1 MLSALSSLLQ
11 NKVEAQVSRGI
22 KGLGAAAVVG
32 LMLLTAYIAAVVAL
46 ALFLAERMS
55 PWEAAAFIALGF
67 ALMGGAILLFMA
79 LKASADERA
88 EQAAAAARQAR
99 QDTQSSMLSAL
110 TGAEGSGKQVV
121 AIATIAG
128 LILSSFLN
136 KNDDG
141 DDED

>member
-22 KGLGAAAVVG
+22 KGLGAVAVVG
-32 LMLLTAYIAAVVAL
+32 LMLLTAYIAAVAAL
-46 ALFLAERMS
+46 GLFLVERMS

-67 ALMGGAILLFMA
+67 ALMGGAILVFMS

-88 EQAAAAARQAR
+88 EAAAAAARQAR
-99 QDTQSSMLSAL
+99 QDTQSNMLSAL
-110 TGAEGSGKQVV
+110 TGAEGGGKQVV

-136 KNDDG
+136 KD
-141 DDED
+141 DDEDDED